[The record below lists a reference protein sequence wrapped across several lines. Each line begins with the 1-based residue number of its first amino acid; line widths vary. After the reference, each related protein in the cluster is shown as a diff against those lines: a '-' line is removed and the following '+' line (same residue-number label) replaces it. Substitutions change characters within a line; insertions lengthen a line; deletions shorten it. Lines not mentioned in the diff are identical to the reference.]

1 MTTAHVAGRVAEH
14 YDESS
19 AEMFDPAVVGPAVDL
34 LGELAG
40 DGAALEPGIDTGRLA
55 LPLRRSQ
62 PRGDVTFS
70 GEMRT
75 SRRTWSRPP
84 NHGYGRPM

>member
-1 MTTAHVAGRVAEH
+1 VTSRDEKVACLADAAGHLCPGAH
-14 YDESS
+14 
-19 AEMFDPAVVGPAVDL
+19 FVVD
-34 LGELAG
+34 
-40 DGAALEPGIDTGRLA
+40 RLA
-55 LPLRRSQ
+55 DAGLTAGGPQ

-70 GEMRT
+70 GEIRT